1 MKEHFQNIKQR
12 LYKKCQEFVTE
23 RLHRIQ
29 NRIVDIETSLK
40 SETKSTA
47 GDKHETGRAMLQLE
61 REKSGAQLAQ
71 IQSVQQLLAKVNIQ
85 NSSGSSISLGS
96 LVITNRANYFIAI
109 SAGQI
114 EIDGQEYLAVAAN
127 TPIGKVLLGKKV
139 DDEVIFNGNSMQITR
154 II

>member
-1 MKEHFQNIKQR
+1 MNNELHIKTQ
-12 LYKKCQEFVTE
+12 LYSKCQEFVSE
-23 RLHRIQ
+23 RLKRIQ